1 MLSDS
6 EVNAV
11 RSRFPVLRNKIYLNS
26 CSQGAL
32 SEAVEGGFR
41 EYGTSWDEHGSPWDI
56 WVERYEGALS
66 QFASFIGATADEVA
80 IIPYAS
86 AGINSV
92 ASALTFERRKKVV
105 LREFEFPT
113 MGHIWLAQQK

>member
-6 EVNAV
+6 EVRAV

-32 SEAVEGGFR
+32 SDAVEDGFR
-41 EYGTSWDEHGSPWDI
+41 EYVASWHEHGSPWDI
-56 WVERYEGALS
+56 WVERYEAARL
-66 QFASFIGATADEVA
+66 QFASFIGAAAEEVA

-92 ASALTFERRKKVV
+92 GSALTFDHRKKWCWANSSS
-105 LREFEFPT
+105 LR
-113 MGHIWLAQQK
+113 